1 MRKISITILGIL
13 AIILVGCSGS
23 ETYRGSW
30 KALNSKGNKFEI
42 SFDAKNFTIKDSLG
56 KVEKYEYSQ
65 NSVSIENSVSTYGI
79 QLQDGRKYEINFPN
93 SKNES
98 LGLLKDENGNPIY
111 TIGRKNYVKYEDI
124 FKL

>member
-79 QLQDGRKYEINFPN
+79 QLEDGRKYEINFPN

>member
-1 MRKISITILGIL
+1 MRKINIKLLGIL
-13 AIILVGCSGS
+13 TMILVGCSGS
-23 ETYRGSW
+23 ESYRGSW

-65 NSVSIENSVSTYGI
+65 NSVSIENSVSTFGI
-79 QLQDGRKYEINFPN
+79 QLGDGRKYEINFPN

-98 LGLLKDENGNPIY
+98 IGLLKDENGTPIY
-111 TIGRKNYVKYEDI
+111 TIGRKDYIKYEDI

>member
-79 QLQDGRKYEINFPN
+79 QLEDGRKYEINFPN

-111 TIGRKNYVKYEDI
+111 TIGRKNYINYEDI

>member
-13 AIILVGCSGS
+13 AIILIGCSGS

-42 SFDAKNFTIKDSLG
+42 SFDAKSFTIKDSLG

-79 QLQDGRKYEINFPN
+79 QLEDGRKYEINFPN

-111 TIGRKNYVKYEDI
+111 TIGRKNYVNYEDI